1 MKVHLLRELTWADL
15 GTLPPG
21 IHDLPDM
28 LAKGLIEQGIAE
40 AISTADMAAPSTA
53 AHTAAP
59 RTKRR
64 KSE

>member
-21 IHDLPDM
+21 IHELPDM

-40 AISTADMAAPSTA
+40 AIMASELTPPETA
-53 AHTAAP
+53 AHPSAP
-59 RTKRR
+59 KTKRR
-64 KSE
+64 KSL